1 MVTHINNVTSTQ
13 PGKPRNGAG
22 DTVGASQTKQDS
34 TTTSQQAVAHS
45 NSASSDTVQLS
56 AQALELSRIQQDL
69 KSLPEVDESRVAEIR
84 ERIASGQYAI
94 DTDQIAAKILVNDQ
108 GFNI

>member
-1 MVTHINNVTSTQ
+1 MIINCLLQQSST
-13 PGKPRNGAG
+13 A
-22 DTVGASQTKQDS
+22 
-34 TTTSQQAVAHS
+34 TSQQAAAQS

-69 KSLPEVDESRVAEIR
+69 QSLPEVDESRAAEIR
-84 ERIASGQYAI
+84 EQIASGQYAI